1 MPPLLFYG
9 GLRARS
15 RTSCRPTPPSCR
27 FGFAF
32 SSIELNWTKRV
43 IVLREVRRW
52 ETWIKSRKG
61 GYTRSECFAARISD
75 CSESGVIL
83 PFCTGFSTSFLARL
97 GRFGRYIRVSDGW
110 TWNASFSS
118 PTDVTS
124 NNLKQEL
131 PRIHKISP
139 RDLPDVSCTRPIR
152 NFSLWVARIGD
163 RLSYLLRKHR
173 NAIKQSTTLD

>member
-32 SSIELNWTKRV
+32 SSIELNWTSDRTPWSPKMGNVNKKQKRWLHF
-43 IVLREVRRW
+43 I
-52 ETWIKSRKG
+52 
-61 GYTRSECFAARISD
+61 SESFAARISD

-83 PFCTGFSTSFLARL
+83 PFCTGFSTSFLAGL

-139 RDLPDVSCTRPIR
+139 RDLPDVSCTRAIR